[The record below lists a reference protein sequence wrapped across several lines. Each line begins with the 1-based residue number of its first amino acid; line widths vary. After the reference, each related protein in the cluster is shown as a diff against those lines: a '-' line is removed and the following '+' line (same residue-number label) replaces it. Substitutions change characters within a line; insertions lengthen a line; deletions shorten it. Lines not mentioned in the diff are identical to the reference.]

1 MSEIIE
7 FLLENYIWILSIIIV
22 ILLAIIGYFADKTN
36 FGQKDFK
43 LNDDIKETN
52 TQEDLLNGIDTNK
65 TLKEA
70 AESLTES
77 NKEEVKEDKHE
88 VEVEKQPVAM
98 ENNPEANLKEELKS
112 ETEEKKLDGILET
125 SEDENINLDQMFN
138 EVIPVKSLMDDEI
151 LDDID
156 NMTVEPTSLE
166 TKDIPD
172 LDDIELPKIESL
184 ATDTEEDIWR
194 F

>member
-43 LNDDIKETN
+43 LKDDIKEIN

-98 ENNPEANLKEELKS
+98 ENNPEANFKDEPKS

>member
-98 ENNPEANLKEELKS
+98 ENNPEANLKDEPKS

>member
-43 LNDDIKETN
+43 LNDDIKEIN

-112 ETEEKKLDGILET
+112 EIEEKKLDGVLET

>member
-43 LNDDIKETN
+43 LNDDIKEIN

-98 ENNPEANLKEELKS
+98 ENNPEANLKDEPKS

>member
-43 LNDDIKETN
+43 LKDDIKEIN

>member
-112 ETEEKKLDGILET
+112 EIEEKKLDGVLET